1 MDTAGAPP
9 LGSLQS
15 HGQPYALRPL
25 AVNVSVSRTCDRA
38 SFDLYEQK
46 EASDID
52 TGTATNSRSDIEDAL
67 GHERRRSS

>member
-46 EASDID
+46 EASD
-52 TGTATNSRSDIEDAL
+52 TATNSRSDIEDAL
-67 GHERRRSS
+67 EHERRRSS